1 MHSRV
6 HHRARSSSPS
16 RQGGAVR
23 RLRRDTAEHWQGLVR
38 AVLCVAI
45 GLQLCGCTSLH
56 NWWHQGFKVGPNY
69 VRPAAPIAPEWIDS
83 DESRLK
89 NEPAQDCAW
98 WQVFNDP
105 RLNGV
110 VETAY
115 AQNLD
120 LRTAGTRIL
129 EARAQR
135 NIAVGTLFPQS
146 QTAMAT
152 YVHGQVSRNLGLPL
166 PGQINLWADG
176 FNASWELDFW
186 GRYRR
191 SIEAANADLAA
202 STQRYGETLVLLLS
216 EVASQYVQLRTY
228 EERLVFAQKNVE
240 VQQGSLKIAE
250 DRFRAGNASELDI
263 RQARTSLA
271 QTEALIPPLVTG
283 RRQAANQLCV
293 LLGMPVFDLAEEMGA
308 GAIPRAPVEVA
319 VGLPADLLRRRPDVR
334 RAEREVAA
342 QSARIGVAESDLY
355 PRLSL
360 NGFIGFAADD
370 FKDLFNA
377 NSFTAFAFPTLQ
389 WNILNYGRIA
399 NNVQLQDARL
409 EGVALQYQQAVLKAG
424 REVED
429 ALVGFLQSQR
439 QAAKL
444 EQSVAES
451 NRFVQLVV
459 IQFRGGAADFN
470 RVYNAQSSLVTLQDQ
485 MAVARGNIA
494 LNLIQVYR
502 AMGGG
507 WLHFMN
513 GHGMPVGEA
522 MPGQQ
527 APPAVEEIPH
537 P

>member
-1 MHSRV
+1 MLS
-6 HHRARSSSPS
+6 
-16 RQGGAVR
+16 
-23 RLRRDTAEHWQGLVR
+23 
-38 AVLCVAI
+38 
-45 GLQLCGCTSLH
+45 GCTSLH
-56 NWWHQGFKVGPNY
+56 QWWHQGFKVGPNY
-69 VRPAAPIAPEWIDS
+69 SRPAAPTPADWLDS
-83 DESRLK
+83 DDARLK
-89 NEPAQDCAW
+89 NEPVQDCAW
-98 WQVFNDP
+98 WQVFDDP

-120 LRTAGTRIL
+120 LLTAGTRIL

-152 YVHGQVSRNLGLPL
+152 YVHGQISQNLGLPL

-202 STQRYGETLVLLLS
+202 ATQRYGETLVLLLS
-216 EVASQYVQLRTY
+216 EVSSQYVQLRTF

-240 VQQGSLKIAE
+240 IQQGSLKIAE
-250 DRFRAGNASELDI
+250 DRYRAGSASELDV
-263 RQARTSLA
+263 RQARTNLA
-271 QTEALIPPLVTG
+271 QTEALIPPLITG
-283 RRQAANQLCV
+283 RRLAANQLCI
-293 LLGMPVFDLAEEMGA
+293 LLGMPVFDLTEEMGA
-308 GAIPRAPVEVA
+308 GQIPRAPVEVA

-342 QSARIGVAESDLY
+342 QSARIGVAESDMY
-355 PRLSL
+355 PRLTL
-360 NGFIGFAADD
+360 NGFMGFAADD
-370 FKDLFNA
+370 FKDLFTA
-377 NSFTAFAFPTLQ
+377 KSFTAVAFPTLQ

-409 EGVALQYQQAVLKAG
+409 QGVALQYQQTVLKAA

-451 NRFVQLVV
+451 ERFVQLVV
-459 IQFRGGAADFN
+459 IQFRGGATDFN
-470 RVYNAQSSLVTLQDQ
+470 RVYNAQSSLVSLQDQ

-507 WLHFMN
+507 WIHFMN
-513 GHGMPVGEA
+513 GQGMPAGE
-522 MPGQQ
+522 PLPPQ
-527 APPAVEEIPH
+527 PPAGAGEEIPH